1 MKIIVA
7 EKISASAVAQLQE
20 PGWTVLTPDQV
31 QGKLLEEHLET
42 ADALIVRSAVQ
53 ADAKLLEHAKKLRVI
68 GRAGVGV
75 DNIDLEAATHKGI
88 AVMNTPG
95 ANAVA
100 VAEQTLGMMLAM
112 ARHLCRADALMHAG
126 KWEKKSLQGTEL
138 RAKTLGII
146 GLGRIGM
153 EVARRAR
160 AFGMELVAHD
170 PFVSVSVAK
179 EQGIRLAGLDELYAA
194 ADYITLHVGLT
205 PQTTGMIN
213 EASIAKMKKGV
224 RLVNC
229 ARGELVN
236 EADLAQALQ
245 QGKVA
250 AVALD
255 VFAVEPPKNS
265 PLLALENVV
274 LTPHVGGSTFEAQE
288 AVGVQ
293 IAQQV
298 KEYLKHGV
306 IQNAVNVP
314 SVSAEEYA
322 TMQPYILLAERMGAF
337 LAQVSEGSIEE
348 ISIRYSGHIAEWKT
362 ELIRNGAIKG
372 ILNQALEEKANLV
385 NAAAI
390 ADARGLRVLESHK
403 AKASTGGAGSVLSIF
418 LKSSSEEHMVKGAV
432 LHGDAPRLLH
442 VDGIDVEAPLERN
455 LIYLR
460 NRDVPGVIGKVG
472 TILGEESINIADFS
486 LGRRA
491 AEKDSAAAARGDC
504 RGACG
509 RARGGGSV
517 DETADDSGGAEGE
530 GGKTVLR
537 SSTFEE
543 SHFSPESARNRAP
556 DAGRTNRRRRLLHGY
571 DSASSRWSL
580 RLSASRA
587 IECIRFCRVTM
598 PIRRWSSTTGMMLEL
613 RAVSLR
619 KAEPSESWRRE
630 TSKILF
636 ITAWT

>member
-1 MKIIVA
+1 VKIIVA
-7 EKISASAVAQLQE
+7 EKISASAVAHLQE
-20 PGWTVLTPDQV
+20 PGWTVLTADQLE
-31 QGKLLEEHLET
+31 GKLTEHLES

-75 DNIDLEAATHKGI
+75 DNIDLEAATRKGI

-138 RAKTLGII
+138 RGKTLGII

-153 EVARRAR
+153 EVGRRAR

-179 EQGIRLAGLDELYAA
+179 EQGIRLAALEELYAV
-194 ADYITLHVGLT
+194 ADYIALHVGLT

-236 EADLAQALQ
+236 EADLAAALK
-245 QGKVA
+245 QGRVA
-250 AVALD
+250 AAALD
-255 VFAVEPPKNS
+255 VFTEEPLKSS
-265 PLLALENVV
+265 PLQALENVV
-274 LTPHVGGSTFEAQE
+274 LTPHVAGSTFEAQE

-322 TMQPYILLAERMGAF
+322 AMQPYILLAERMGAF

-362 ELIRNGAIKG
+362 DLIRNAAIKG
-372 ILNQALEEKANLV
+372 ILNQTVEEKANLV
-385 NAAAI
+385 NAATMA
-390 ADARGLRVLESHK
+390 ASRGLRVHEAHK
-403 AKASTGGAGSVLSIF
+403 AKASTGGAGSVLSLV
-418 LKSSSEEHMVKGAV
+418 LKSATEEHIVKGAV
-432 LHGDAPRLLH
+432 LHEDAPRLLH
-442 VDGIDVEAPLERN
+442 VDGIEVEAPLERN

-472 TILGEESINIADFS
+472 TILGEASINIADFS

-491 AEKDSAAAARGDC
+491 AEK
-504 RGACG
+504 
-509 RARGGGSV
+509 GSDQPREAIAVVHV
-517 DETADDSGGAEGE
+517 DGHVTEE
-530 GGKTVLR
+530 VL
-537 SSTFEE
+537 
-543 SHFSPESARNRAP
+543 AK
-556 DAGRTNRRRRLLHGY
+556 
-571 DSASSRWSL
+571 
-580 RLSASRA
+580 
-587 IECIRFCRVTM
+587 
-598 PIRRWSSTTGMMLEL
+598 
-613 RAVSLR
+613 LR
-619 KAEPSESWRRE
+619 KIPAVEVAKGIR
-630 TSKILF
+630 LF
-636 ITAWT
+636 

>member
-1 MKIIVA
+1 VKIIVA

-20 PGWTVLTPDQV
+20 PGWVVITADQLDGELP
-31 QGKLLEEHLET
+31 QQLET

-53 ADAKLLEHAKKLRVI
+53 ADSKLLAHAHKLRVI

-100 VAEQTLGMMLAM
+100 VAEQSIGMMLAM

-138 RAKTLGII
+138 RGKTLGII

-160 AFGMELVAHD
+160 AFGMDLVGHD
-170 PFVSVSVAK
+170 PFVSVAVAK
-179 EQGIRLAGLDELYAA
+179 EQGIRLAELEEVYAV

-213 EASIAKMKKGV
+213 EASIAKMKKNV

-236 EADLAQALQ
+236 EADLAKALQ
-245 QGKVA
+245 CGHVA
-250 AVALD
+250 AAAID
-255 VFAVEPPKNS
+255 VFTEEPPKNS
-265 PLLALENVV
+265 PLLGLQNVV
-274 LTPHVGGSTFEAQE
+274 LTPHTGGSTAEAQE

-322 TMQPYILLAERMGAF
+322 AMQPYIVLAERMGAF
-337 LAQVSEGSIEE
+337 LAQVSEGSLEE
-348 ISIRYSGHIAEWKT
+348 ISIRYGGHIAEWKT
-362 ELIRNGAIKG
+362 ELIRNAAIKG

-385 NAAAI
+385 NAARI
-390 ADARGLRVLESHK
+390 AQERGLHVLESHK

-418 LKSSSEEHMVKGAV
+418 LKTATEEHMVKGAV
-432 LHGDAPRLLH
+432 LHGEAPRLLH

-486 LGRRA
+486 LGRRVI
-491 AEKDSAAAARGDC
+491 EKDSEQREAIAVVH
-504 RGACG
+504 
-509 RARGGGSV
+509 V
-517 DETADDSGGAEGE
+517 DGQVPVE
-530 GGKTVLR
+530 VLK
-537 SSTFEE
+537 
-543 SHFSPESARNRAP
+543 
-556 DAGRTNRRRRLLHGY
+556 RLREIP
-571 DSASSRWSL
+571 AVQQAKAV
-580 RLSASRA
+580 RL
-587 IECIRFCRVTM
+587 F
-598 PIRRWSSTTGMMLEL
+598 
-613 RAVSLR
+613 
-619 KAEPSESWRRE
+619 
-630 TSKILF
+630 
-636 ITAWT
+636 

>member
-7 EKISASAVAQLQE
+7 EIISASAVAQLQE
-20 PGWTVLTPDQV
+20 PGWTVITADQLD
-31 QGKLLEEHLET
+31 GKLAEHLES

-53 ADAKLLEHAKKLRVI
+53 VDVRLLQHANKLRVI

-75 DNIDLEAATHKGI
+75 DNIDLEEATHKGI

-126 KWEKKSLQGTEL
+126 KWDKKSLQGTEL
-138 RAKTLGII
+138 RGKTLGVI
-146 GLGRIGM
+146 GLGRVGM

-170 PFVSVSVAK
+170 PFVSVAVAK
-179 EQGIRLAGLDELYAA
+179 EQGIRLAGLEDLYGA

-236 EADLAQALQ
+236 EADLAQALRL
-245 QGKVA
+245 GHVA
-250 AVALD
+250 AAALD
-255 VFAVEPPKNS
+255 VFTEEPPKNS
-265 PLLALENVV
+265 PLLALDNVV

-298 KEYLKHGV
+298 KEYLKRGV

-322 TMQPYILLAERMGAF
+322 TMQPYIVLAERMGAF
-337 LAQVSEGSIEE
+337 LTQVSEGSLEE

-362 ELIRNGAIKG
+362 ELIRNAAIKG

-385 NAAAI
+385 NAATI
-390 ADARGLRVLESHK
+390 ADERGLRVVESHK

-418 LKSSSEEHMVKGAV
+418 LKTATEEHLVKGAV
-432 LHGDAPRLLH
+432 LHGEAPRLLH

-486 LGRRA
+486 LGRRSG
-491 AEKDSAAAARGDC
+491 EKPDQPREAIAVVHVDGQVSEEVLAR
-504 RGACG
+504 
-509 RARGGGSV
+509 
-517 DETADDSGGAEGE
+517 
-530 GGKTVLR
+530 
-537 SSTFEE
+537 
-543 SHFSPESARNRAP
+543 
-556 DAGRTNRRRRLLHGY
+556 
-571 DSASSRWSL
+571 
-580 RLSASRA
+580 
-587 IECIRFCRVTM
+587 
-598 PIRRWSSTTGMMLEL
+598 
-613 RAVSLR
+613 LR
-619 KAEPSESWRRE
+619 KIPAVQQAKAVR
-630 TSKILF
+630 LF
-636 ITAWT
+636 